1 MIPEKKNE
9 PVIRGG
15 EGKASSNLES
25 CGAVL
30 FSGPMFDQIG
40 FPLNLIHLYVLAENP
55 EGSLSRGKGYY
66 NYAHCSLGLGESL
79 VATMS

>member
-1 MIPEKKNE
+1 M
-9 PVIRGG
+9 
-15 EGKASSNLES
+15 
-25 CGAVL
+25 L

-55 EGSLSRGKGYY
+55 EGSLSRGKGYH

>member
-1 MIPEKKNE
+1 M
-9 PVIRGG
+9 
-15 EGKASSNLES
+15 
-25 CGAVL
+25 L

-40 FPLNLIHLYVLAENP
+40 FPLNLIHLYVLAE
-55 EGSLSRGKGYY
+55 GSLSRGKGYH